1 MFKHEEKTNKLK
13 DIENIVIGDSPDE
26 IIASLEILTMLIEID
41 DEKDVLMACKRRLA
55 EGIQKLKEIGFPQQV
70 IEQFDKH

>member
-41 DEKDVLMACKRRLA
+41 DEKEVLMACKRRLT
-55 EGIQKLKEIGFPQQV
+55 EGIQKLKDIGLPQHV
-70 IEQFDKH
+70 IEQFDKQ